1 MVYLYLDAE
10 VRKKTQSSTRLFQ
23 MSYGTLFSWKPLSE
37 KALVVFIK
45 LGGDYQINLFFIVAY
60 R

>member
-45 LGGDYQINLFFIVAY
+45 LGGITK
-60 R
+60 